1 MNKFLW
7 FGAFVCALWLGWLG
21 AAALQK
27 TILEVPADATYLIVV
42 GLLGA
47 KTLWCFIEEKE

>member
-7 FGAFVCALWLGWLG
+7 LGAFVCALWLGWLG

-27 TILEVPADATYLIVV
+27 TILEVPANATYLIVV
-42 GLLGA
+42 GFLGA
-47 KTLWCFIEEKE
+47 KTLWCFIEEGR